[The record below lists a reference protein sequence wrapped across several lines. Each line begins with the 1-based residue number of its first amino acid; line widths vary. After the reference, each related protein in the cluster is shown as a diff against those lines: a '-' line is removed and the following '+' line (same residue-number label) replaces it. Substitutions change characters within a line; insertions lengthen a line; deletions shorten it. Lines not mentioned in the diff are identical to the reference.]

1 VNTDRDAG
9 APGRSPDAQHSAS
22 FREGLMLIDGELT
35 AGEGGR
41 AGGWIESE
49 DPATLA
55 PTGRVPAATAG
66 DVERAVTAAAT
77 AQPAWRARSV
87 WERAAVLR
95 ALAAAIR
102 RRGTEIL
109 ELEARDTGNTIGKLQ
124 ADVQI
129 AAGYLEYFAGL
140 GSELKGE
147 TVPASANG
155 LHFTLREPYG
165 VVARIVPFNHPFMF
179 AAAHLAAPLMAGN
192 AVVVKTPETSPLS
205 GALLG
210 EICRETLPRGLVNIV
225 HGHGLPAGDALVRH
239 PLVRRIGFTGSVA
252 TGLAIQRAAAA
263 TAVRHVTLELGGKNP
278 FIVFPDA
285 DLDRV
290 VEMAVAGMN
299 FSWAGQSC
307 GSTSRLLLHHSVH
320 DEIVERVA
328 ARMAALRLGSPLDP
342 RSEMGPVNSAR
353 QYARVTE
360 FIASAH
366 AEGARLVTG
375 GGRPQ
380 CEAFAR
386 GYWVAPTLF
395 ADVQPSMRIAREEIF
410 GPVVCALRFGSEEE
424 AVALANGTDYGLTA
438 AIWTRDLPRALR
450 MMRSLEAGTV
460 WINMAGQH
468 YVGTP
473 FGGWKDSGLGG
484 EECLEE
490 LLSYSQLKAVHAFP

>member
-1 VNTDRDAG
+1 MSGADAERLAPFGDG
-9 APGRSPDAQHSAS
+9 A
-22 FREGLMLIDGELT
+22 MLIDGELC
-35 AGEGGR
+35 AGE
-41 AGGWIESE
+41 AGLQGNWIESR
-49 DPATLA
+49 DPATLQLI
-55 PTGRVPAATAG
+55 GRVPAASSA
-66 DVERAVTAAAT
+66 DVARAVDAAAV
-77 AQPAWRARSV
+77 AQRAWRQRSV
-87 WERAAVLR
+87 WERATTLR

-102 RRGTEIL
+102 ARGPQIL

-147 TVPASANG
+147 TVPASSQG
-155 LHFTLREPYG
+155 LHLTLREPYG

-192 AVVVKTPETSPLS
+192 SVVVKSPETSPLS
-205 GALLG
+205 CALLAG
-210 EICRETLPRGLVNIV
+210 ICRDVLPPGLVNII
-225 HGHGLPAGDALVRH
+225 HGHGSPAGEALVRH

-252 TGLAIQRAAAA
+252 TGLAIQRAAASV
-263 TAVRHVTLELGGKNP
+263 AVKHVTLELGGKNP

-290 VEMAVAGMN
+290 VDMAVAGMN

-307 GSTSRLLLHHSVH
+307 GSTSRLLLHESIH

-342 RSEMGPVNSAR
+342 SSQMGPVNSAR
-353 QYARVTE
+353 QHSRVMD
-360 FIASAH
+360 FIAAAR

-375 GGRPQ
+375 GGRPAG
-380 CEAFAR
+380 EAFAR
-386 GYWVAPTLF
+386 GHWIEPTLF
-395 ADVQPSMRIAREEIF
+395 ADVQPSMRIAREEVF
-410 GPVVCALRFGSEEE
+410 GPVVCALRFASEEE
-424 AVALANGTDYGLTA
+424 AMALANGSDYGLTA
-438 AIWTRDLPRALR
+438 AVWTRDLARALR
-450 MMRSLEAGTV
+450 TMRALEAGTV
-460 WINMAGQH
+460 WINTVGQH

-484 EECLEE
+484 EECLAE
-490 LLSYSQLKAVHAFP
+490 LFSYSQLKAVHAFP